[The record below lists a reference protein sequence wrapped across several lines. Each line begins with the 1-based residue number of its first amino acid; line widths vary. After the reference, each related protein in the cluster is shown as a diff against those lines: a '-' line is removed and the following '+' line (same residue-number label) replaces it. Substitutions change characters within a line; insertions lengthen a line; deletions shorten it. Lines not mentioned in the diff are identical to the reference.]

1 MDLYKNCSTKLYST
15 LASYLLYF
23 RKNLLERILKLI
35 MAIDDKIVDEKLQ
48 YIIKREAAKISVF
61 SFEKI
66 DKHEYITSEE
76 ILPSVQRRVIEQ
88 AKFTYSL

>member
-76 ILPSVQRRVIEQ
+76 ILPSVQRRVTEQ

>member
-88 AKFTYSL
+88 AKFSYSL